1 MQIDNPEEII
11 CSSRGAVSS
20 CVLCKEVMEPMIVT
34 VLSVV
39 FFQLSCGCELNSP
52 RNESIFANK
61 ATHAGSYGTFLLL
74 SKVNNQRY
82 DHWLL

>member
-1 MQIDNPEEII
+1 MQINNPEEII
-11 CSSRGAVSS
+11 CSGRGAVSS

-39 FFQLSCGCELNSP
+39 FFPLSCGCELNSP
-52 RNESIFANK
+52 RNESIFPNE
-61 ATHAGSYGTFLLL
+61 ATQTGNYGTFLLL
-74 SKVNNQRY
+74 SIVNNQRY

>member
-1 MQIDNPEEII
+1 MQINNPEEII
-11 CSSRGAVSS
+11 FSSRGAVSS
-20 CVLCKEVMEPMIVT
+20 CVLCIEVMEPMILT

-52 RNESIFANK
+52 RNESIFPNK
-61 ATHAGSYGTFLLL
+61 ATQTGNYGTFLPL
-74 SKVNNQRY
+74 SKVNNQRC